1 MLTPLRR
8 AGLAAVFAFVA
19 ATAASAAN
27 PFFAMDNIAR
37 GGPDVAPAMLKEL
50 GYDGF
55 GGRVPDET
63 MLPAIKARGLKFF
76 NGYHVLDLNP
86 AQPAPN
92 AALRGWLVAMRG
104 HDVALWLAINK
115 VAGPDGKPYGVSDTS
130 ADAYVLGELR
140 AIAEVARANGVRIAL
155 YPHTA
160 FWLARVEDSLRLA
173 DKLNRPDVGVTF
185 NLCHWLKVEGAER
198 DPVPVLRA
206 ALPRLMFVSISGADT
221 GDTKAM
227 GWERLIQPLDAG
239 TYDLAGFMHTLHAVG
254 YTGPVGFQGYNIK
267 IEPREALARSIAAW
281 RKFNAP
287 R

>member
-1 MLTPLRR
+1 MIRLALL
-8 AGLAAVFAFVA
+8 LAAL
-19 ATAASAAN
+19 AASAFAAN

-37 GGPDVAPAMLKEL
+37 GGPEIAPAMLKEL

-63 MLPAIKARGLKFF
+63 MPPAIKARGLKFF

-92 AALRGWLVAMRG
+92 DALLRWLVAMRG
-104 HDVALWLAINK
+104 QDVALWLAINK
-115 VAGPDGKPYGVSDTS
+115 VARADGTLYPVSSTE
-130 ADAYVLGELR
+130 ADAYVLTQLR
-140 AIAEVARANGVRIAL
+140 AIADVANANGVRIAL

-160 FWLARVEDSLRLA
+160 FWLARVEDAQRVA
-173 DKLNRPDVGVTF
+173 DQLNRPDVGVTF

-206 ALPRLMFVSISGADT
+206 ALPRLMFVTISGTDT

-227 GWERLIQPLDAG
+227 GWDRLIQPLDAG
-239 TYDLAGFMHTLHAVG
+239 TYDLAGFVRTLRAVG
-254 YTGPVGFQGYNIK
+254 YIGPVGFQGFNIK
-267 IEPREALARSIAAW
+267 LEPREALARSMAAW
-281 RKFNAP
+281 RKFGAD
-287 R
+287 